1 MIAIGL
7 QIGHGHVK
15 VMSSAGRSAIFPAVA
30 ALAPTADFAG
40 LGAARQVVTL
50 DGSAWERSA
59 WLVGRDAL
67 DFAPGRLVSILDR
80 SRYRSPS
87 FVALARHALAQ
98 VLPTGGPGPLAVMTG
113 CPAAW
118 FADAATRSDLEI
130 AIEDAMAP
138 WGRATITVVPEPAG
152 PFYAHVFEAGS
163 LDVSRTRGAVGVID
177 CGYRDINVA
186 WFSDGRYA
194 GGESVPGGLA
204 VGLKEAQRL
213 ISAAYGLELSLHEVD
228 AAVREGM
235 VIVEGHPRP
244 LPAGVDAALSGGLDT
259 VIATARSLWPNGG
272 RGLRAL
278 LLAGGGAVV
287 LGAKL
292 RQSFPQAVVL
302 REPQLAGARGF
313 AAAAQAQAQRRAA

>member
-1 MIAIGL
+1 MLSIGL

-15 VMSSAGRSAIFPAVA
+15 AAAATGRVATFPAVA
-30 ALAPTADFAG
+30 APAPVADFAG

-50 DGSAWERSA
+50 DDSA

-98 VLPTGGPGPLAVMTG
+98 VAPREAGPLAVMTG

-118 FADAATRSDLEI
+118 FADSATRSDLEA
-130 AIEDAMAP
+130 AILDAAAP
-138 WGRATITVVPEPAG
+138 WGHAVVTVAPEPAG
-152 PFYAHVFEAGS
+152 PFYAHIFESGV

-177 CGYRDINVA
+177 LGYRDVNVA
-186 WFSDGRYA
+186 SFSEGRYVA
-194 GGESVPGGLA
+194 GESVPGGLA
-204 VGLKEAQRL
+204 EGLKECKRL
-213 ISAAYGLELSLHEVD
+213 ISAGYGLELSLHQVD
-228 AAVREGM
+228 QAVREGV
-235 VIVEGHPRP
+235 VIVEGQPCK
-244 LPAGVDAALSGGLDT
+244 LPPGTEAALAGGLDT
-259 VIATARSLWPNGG
+259 VIATARSLFPNGG

-278 LLAGGGAVV
+278 LLAGGGAAV
-287 LGAKL
+287 LGAAL
-292 RQSFPQAVVL
+292 RRTFPQAQVL

-313 AAAAQAQAQRRAA
+313 AAAAQAQASRAQRAA